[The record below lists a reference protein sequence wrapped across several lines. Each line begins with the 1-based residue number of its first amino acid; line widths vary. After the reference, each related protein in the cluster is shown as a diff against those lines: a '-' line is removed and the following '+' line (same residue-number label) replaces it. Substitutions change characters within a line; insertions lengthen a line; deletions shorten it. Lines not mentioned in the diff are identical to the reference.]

1 MATYIPGIVDYIPQV
16 QPFQP
21 DYNFLGNM
29 LQTKQ
34 SQYDQNYKQ
43 LSQKYG
49 TLLNSDMMRT
59 DNIEKRNEFMKM
71 IDNDIKR
78 ISGLDLSL
86 QQNVD
91 SANKVFDSFF
101 QNKDLVKD
109 MAFTKEY
116 QKQLQAGEIMRNC
129 TDQEK
134 CGGKYW
140 DVGMQALHYRA
151 QEFKNASKQDAMSM
165 QVGRF
170 VPQINVQ
177 EKTMKY
183 LQDLLGKGGEG
194 GFGVESISYSD
205 DGNYQI
211 KIKNGA
217 NLSVPLQQL
226 IQAQYGKD
234 QSVIDMYN
242 TQAYVQRKGYIA
254 SNLDKFG
261 GDENAAEDAYFRQL
275 DIDFQKAQLNL
286 QEAQDRDNLIRA
298 KNNALAKQIKLRGTT
313 GNDQLAKDY
322 LASLDD
328 MAANNGVL
336 KHAQTVDSIAKSV
349 FEAGENRAMRR
360 NRADQL
366 MGYSLMNKEL
376 SDAAIRAAAMTGSV
390 SVKADDY
397 ALKRYDFSL
406 DMAKMKTQYDLAD
419 RNARF
424 SRMYDIEKEKA
435 IAQLKKQGSA
445 VEATNKGTYV
455 DGVAGTTSTETIN
468 ESAETRN
475 KLIEEHK
482 TVQGSANGFTNGYAN
497 TLMGIVQ
504 DSNYDDNERQIAKS
518 SLEKIYG
525 KAAKDQQGNY
535 ISKGYD
541 AERNLFVD
549 KNGNTHSTAQDIT
562 DSYNYKDLYGKAQ
575 SIAKQYRS
583 LPEHAAYL
591 EREGKSFENSYNT
604 NMLEM
609 QATAIAWKEN
619 NKSVKSWGNTKFSG
633 EELAN
638 WNNLF
643 NTDNTLK
650 TAKDYVRDY
659 LTANPYSSVED
670 AMKAY
675 NEMDQKY
682 DKFYN
687 EGNVVG
693 KDAQGKPVA
702 LVKSTAGS
710 SNFSYLGGGK
720 SAGGGVMYEF
730 NSENPAALGTKG
742 LVTLYDD
749 ALQSG
754 SIWTIGNHA
763 TVDAANASMGMDGDK
778 AKQAMQ
784 QLMSDLRTG
793 NLTKAEKENIQG
805 QIMYMDLALSDKNK
819 VGATIK
825 FPTSWLQRY
834 QKSAKDEN
842 EWADDMRLATEGVSM
857 YVNKNTAKNLFTQSF
872 REQPYDYIVNYMNY
886 TIDVPNGGKVTV
898 NKRHSDGSITVTGN
912 VYRYVLD
919 KAGQLVLD
927 PLPVTKNYTGDVGGQ
942 NLYNNLIVSFNELA
956 AANEAYRQTH
966 DKAYIKN
973 PSDLPEIQS
982 QLQSMS
988 QGAADPTAIY
998 MQNVNKQFYG
1008 R

>member
-1 MATYIPGIVDYIPQV
+1 MATYIPGITDYIPQV

-49 TLLNSDMMRT
+49 TLLNSDMMRA

-116 QKQLQAGEIMRNC
+116 QKQLQVGEIMRNC
-129 TDQEK
+129 LDQEK

-140 DVGMQALHYRA
+140 DVGMQALHYKA
-151 QEFKNASKQDAMSM
+151 DEFKKASKQDAMSM

-177 EKTMKY
+177 EKTIKY

-194 GFGVESISYSD
+194 GFGVESISYSP

-226 IQAQYGKD
+226 IKAQYGKD
-234 QSVIDMYN
+234 QSIIDMYN

-275 DIDFQKAQLNL
+275 DVDFQKAQLDL
-286 QEAQDRDNLIRA
+286 QEAQERDNLVRA
-298 KNNALAKQIKLRGTT
+298 KNNALAKQIKLKGST
-313 GNDQLAKDY
+313 GDDQLSKDY

-328 MAANNGVL
+328 MAANSGVL
-336 KHAQTVDSIAKSV
+336 QHAQTVDSIAKSI

-366 MGYSLMNKEL
+366 IGYSLMNREL
-376 SDAAIRAAAMTGSV
+376 SDSAIRAAAMTGSV
-390 SVKADDY
+390 NVKEDQY
-397 ALKRYDFSL
+397 ALKRYESSL
-406 DMAKMKTQYDLAD
+406 EMAKMKMQYDLAN
-419 RNARF
+419 RNAKFARV
-424 SRMYDIEKEKA
+424 YDLEKEKA
-435 IAQLKKQGSA
+435 LIQLRKQGSA
-445 VEATNKGTYV
+445 VEPTNKGTYV
-455 DGVAGTTSTETIN
+455 DGVAGTTSPEVIN
-468 ESAETRN
+468 ESSETVS
-475 KLIEEHK
+475 KLMEEHR
-482 TVQGSANGFTNGYAN
+482 TVKGSANAFASGYAN
-497 TLMGIVQ
+497 TLSGIVQ
-504 DSNYDDNERQIAKS
+504 DSNYDENERQIAKS
-518 SLEKIYG
+518 SLETIYG
-525 KAAKDQQGNY
+525 KARRNKNGDY
-535 ISKGYD
+535 VSKGYD
-541 AERNLFVD
+541 SERNVFVD
-549 KNGNTHSTAQDIT
+549 KNGNTHSTAQDIA
-562 DSYNYKDLYGKAQ
+562 DSYDYKDLYSKAQ

-591 EREGKSFENSYNT
+591 NRDGRSFEQSYNT

-609 QATAIAWKEN
+609 QATTAAWKEN
-619 NKSVKSWGNTKFSG
+619 NKNVKSWGNTKFSG
-633 EELAN
+633 QELKN
-638 WNNLF
+638 WNNYF
-643 NTDNTLK
+643 NSDNTLK
-650 TAKDYVRDY
+650 TPADYVKDY
-659 LTANPYSSVED
+659 LATNPYSSVED

-675 NEMDQKY
+675 NEIDKKY

-687 EGNVVG
+687 EGNVMG
-693 KDAQGKPVA
+693 KDSQGNTVP
-702 LVKSTAGS
+702 LVKSTSGS
-710 SNFSYLGGGK
+710 SNFNYLGGGK

-730 NSENPAALGTKG
+730 DSESPAATGTKG
-742 LVTLYDD
+742 LITFYND

-763 TVDAANASMGMDGDK
+763 TLDAANASMSVDGDK
-778 AKQAMQ
+778 AKEALQ

-793 NLTKAEKENIQG
+793 QLTKAEKTSIQG
-805 QIMYMDLALSDKNK
+805 QLMYMDLALSNKNK
-819 VGATIK
+819 VGVTIK

-834 QKSAKDEN
+834 QKSVKDET
-842 EWADDMRLATEGVSM
+842 EWADDVRLATEGVSM
-857 YVNKNTAKNLFTQSF
+857 YVDKNTAKNTLTQSF
-872 REQPYDYIVNYMNY
+872 REQPYDYIVNYINY
-886 TIDVPNGGKVTV
+886 NIDIPDGGKVIV
-898 NKRHSDGSITVTGN
+898 NKRNSDGSITVTGN
-912 VYRYVLD
+912 IYHYVRDNNGRLVQ
-919 KAGQLVLD
+919 KAH
-927 PLPVTKNYTGDVGGQ
+927 PVTKTYTGDVGGQ
-942 NLYNNLIVSFNELA
+942 NLYNNLVVSFNEMA
-956 AANEAYRQTH
+956 AANNAY
-966 DKAYIKN
+966 KN
-973 PSDLPEIQS
+973 GNNNAFINDPAQLPEIQS

-988 QGAADPTAIY
+988 QGEVDPVTMY